1 MGAREPAAGIRNE
14 LDSDEIRDVLRETFF
29 STAPVPTANDSPSDE
44 HVVATA
50 VVDGRSRSA
59 RARRGNAVAEK
70 PRPDHYKVI
79 CISMYTEDLARLD
92 AVVKELKRRGYTKAN
107 RSAVLR
113 VAVDQLDLD
122 RVPRGI

>member
-1 MGAREPAAGIRNE
+1 MAREPVAGIRNE

-29 STAPVPTANDSPSDE
+29 STAPVPTANDARDADE
-44 HVVATA
+44 DDG
-50 VVDGRSRSA
+50 VDGRSRRA
-59 RARRGNAVAEK
+59 RARRGEAVAEK
-70 PRPDHYKVI
+70 PRPEHYKVI
-79 CISMYTEDLARLD
+79 CISMYTDDLARLD

>member
-1 MGAREPAAGIRNE
+1 MAREPSEGIRGA

-29 STAPVPTANDSPSDE
+29 STAPVPTARDE
-44 HVVATA
+44 EALVPAK
-50 VVDGRSRSA
+50 
-59 RARRGNAVAEK
+59 RARGKGASSVDAK

-79 CISMYTEDLARLD
+79 CISMYTEDLKRLD